1 MINYLFTAL
10 QVGAICRADSCRR
23 AGGSGSVTL
32 LSALSRGAETSSNYH
47 GTAHAKQL
55 SNYRGSMP
63 DTSDTTKVTA
73 RRGKGMQCMGVG
85 HGINKCAGL
94 PPALPLFVVTTERG
108 KGVSEVARS
117 L

>member
-1 MINYLFTAL
+1 M
-10 QVGAICRADSCRR
+10 
-23 AGGSGSVTL
+23 TL
-32 LSALSRGAETSSNYH
+32 LSGLERDADTSSDNP

-73 RRGKGMQCMGVG
+73 RRGKGVQCTGVG

-108 KGVSEVARS
+108 KGVSEVARNC
-117 L
+117 